1 MKKPM
6 LPDVIADLGRWAET
20 FRQLAAQEFDAHR
33 LAIEYRYEKAA
44 DHLEGARLHLSHI
57 LSHLPDPPGR

>member
-1 MKKPM
+1 MKTPM

-33 LAIEYRYEKAA
+33 LAIEYRYERAA
-44 DHLEGARLHLSHI
+44 DHLESARLHLSYI
-57 LSHLPDPPGR
+57 LSHRPDPPGE